1 MGNPD
6 PLMFLETQE
15 TRWMLNQSLPDSD
28 IAQATEFS
36 RQARASG
43 IYFPAIESGG
53 ARNPPLGV
61 SGTSATMD
69 SFDLA
74 GNEEL
79 QAWLQGKTIPR
90 LNHPLPISI
99 DNIPRDVPGA
109 TPANLDEVG
118 LENEVVLPTSTGP
131 ISDARSS
138 HTDSLSL
145 SAGDAHTGLE
155 VFTVRDLMPRG
166 NADTSNGSFESD
178 AFIRNQEVS
187 SNSAQTLSVRRST
200 FVPGW
205 AMPPRV
211 LLVDDDA
218 ITRKLSSNL
227 LKIFGCTTDVAV
239 DGLSAVNKMNLKKY
253 DLVLMVAFPLACL
266 RSLGLIA
273 VHAGYSYAEDG
284 WHLRDVDDK
293 EIRPANTHHFDDE
306 QLAASGNYDLLLL
319 RCVLLLSSPCTFAD
333 RAQA

>member
-1 MGNPD
+1 
-6 PLMFLETQE
+6 
-15 TRWMLNQSLPDSD
+15 
-28 IAQATEFS
+28 
-36 RQARASG
+36 
-43 IYFPAIESGG
+43 
-53 ARNPPLGV
+53 
-61 SGTSATMD
+61 
-69 SFDLA
+69 
-74 GNEEL
+74 
-79 QAWLQGKTIPR
+79 
-90 LNHPLPISI
+90 
-99 DNIPRDVPGA
+99 
-109 TPANLDEVG
+109 
-118 LENEVVLPTSTGP
+118 
-131 ISDARSS
+131 
-138 HTDSLSL
+138 
-145 SAGDAHTGLE
+145 LE

-293 EIRPANTHHFDDE
+293 EIRPADTYHFDDK
-306 QLAASGNYDLLLL
+306 
-319 RCVLLLSSPCTFAD
+319 
-333 RAQA
+333 